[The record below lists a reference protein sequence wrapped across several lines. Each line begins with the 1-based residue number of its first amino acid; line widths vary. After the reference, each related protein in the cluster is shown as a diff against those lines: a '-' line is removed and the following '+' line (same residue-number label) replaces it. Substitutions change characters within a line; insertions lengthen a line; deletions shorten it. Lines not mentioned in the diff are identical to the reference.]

1 MKILQVIDTLKIGGA
16 ERVTVMLSNLLYK
29 NNVEVAILLLVEDGD
44 LVNELHAN
52 IPIFR
57 LKRKKRFD
65 VQKMKEFAKIINDY
79 DIIHTHLKH
88 NFRYTRIVS
97 NRLGNKKA
105 KIILHDHSHSL
116 RANKLTVK
124 YYKDLL
130 LKNIIRPHYY
140 IGVSEEN
147 CDWGNQYLGV
157 KKKHCYLLENTIEEI
172 QVKKKIENRSGI
184 VMVSNISPIKNIEFA
199 IELLDELE
207 ESLTIYGRIIDNEYF
222 EQLIININEKGL
234 KDRVAFI
241 HNCTNIQQELPA
253 YKFALHTSFKE
264 TGPLVL
270 IEYLTQN
277 VPFLSYKTGQVSQ
290 MIGKELPMFFIDT
303 FNQADW
309 ISKIKKLSL
318 VKTSK
323 MEEVYKEYFNSETYF
338 KKCLNIYQ
346 KIENS

>member
-16 ERVTVMLSNLLYK
+16 ERVSVMLSNLLFK
-29 NNVEVAILLLVEDGD
+29 NNIEVALLLLVEDGD
-44 LVNELHAN
+44 LINELN
-52 IPIFR
+52 PKIQIFR

-65 VQKMKEFAKIINDY
+65 VQKMKEFAGIMKDF

-97 NRLGNKKA
+97 NRFGDKKA
-105 KIILHDHSHSL
+105 KIIFHDHSHSL

-130 LKNIIRPHYY
+130 LKNIIRPHFY

-147 CDWGNQYLGV
+147 CVWGNQYLGV
-157 KKKHCYLLENTIEEI
+157 KKEHCYLLENTIEEI
-172 QVKKKIENRSGI
+172 QFEQKEVNRNGI

-199 IELLDELE
+199 IDLLSELE
-207 ESLTIYGRIIDNEYF
+207 ESLTIYGRIIDVDYF
-222 EQLIININEKGL
+222 EKLKGIL
-234 KDRVAFI
+234 KERGLQDRVVFI
-241 HNCTNIQQELPA
+241 HNCTNIQQELHA
-253 YKFALHTSFKE
+253 YKFALHTSLKE

-270 IEYLTQN
+270 IEYLAQN
-277 VPFLSYKTGQVSQ
+277 VPFLSYETGQVFQ
-290 MIGKELPMFFIDT
+290 MIGKDLPMFFIDT
-303 FNQADW
+303 FKQPDW

-318 VKTSK
+318 VKASK
-323 MEEVYKEYFNSETYF
+323 MEEVYTENFNSETYF